1 MSFNVH
7 ECMHFWTVIPMFQPA
22 SGDAVADNGRV
33 MYSRTKRDAMDIG
46 NALMA
51 SDKWDNREY
60 YQCLI
65 LPPLKDMLAA
75 PESGMFM
82 LVPESRFQVT
92 A

>member
-22 SGDAVADNGRV
+22 SGEPVSDDGRV
-33 MYSRTKRDAMDIG
+33 MYSRTKRDAISIG

-60 YQCLI
+60 CQCMI
-65 LPPLKDMLAA
+65 LPPLKTMTTNLESEAFILI
-75 PESGMFM
+75 PERA
-82 LVPESRFQVT
+82 LQVE